1 MIRHTFSLRP
11 WLALAIAM
19 CAFPAAGPVAQTAD
33 TGRYKT
39 YSEMT
44 AGLRGLARSNGNLV
58 KLVDLGKSHEGRS
71 IWAVEVANIAG
82 TPVDTR
88 PALLV
93 AANFEGDQVIGS
105 ELALYLARH
114 LVTSYAGAA
123 HVKKLLDEH
132 AVYILPRVNPD
143 GAEQMFGKVKSF
155 RRTNARKFDDD
166 NDGRVDEDG
175 PEDLNSDG
183 FISVMRAKDPKGP
196 YMPHPDDARL
206 LRRADAQR
214 GEAGGWS
221 VYWEGIDNDGD
232 GFINEDGP
240 GGVDLNRNF
249 QHRYPYYTPD
259 AGPHMISEPEAR
271 AVMEYIIKKRNVAAI
286 LTYGASDNLITAP
299 TRQGA
304 LAPAETL
311 DLLAFADQS
320 VVDARRVGTFAGGQ
334 EQAVFFPGGG
344 RGGAPAQTR
353 PAGQPAP
360 RPPSTTVATQDVEY
374 FRTIS
379 DRYRAL
385 TGIRNAPSTRTP
397 AGAFFE
403 YGYYQFG
410 VPSFSTPGW
419 GLAASAP
426 ARQGREDAP
435 LPPGMANPGGSRD
448 VALPAGTVNPAGPA
462 ASGQGRAGGPGGGPA
477 GGAPAAADD
486 DASGSAAFDARTTQ
500 GIADGFID
508 WTPFKHP
515 TLGAVEIGG
524 FKPYAVT
531 NPPASQIDALGKSHA
546 AFAVYLT
553 TLFPKIA
560 IADVGVTTIG
570 GGLYRIT
577 AEIENAGYLPT
588 STSHGVLSRSVKPTM
603 VQLGVPPDAIVSG
616 DAKTSFIPALAGS
629 GRRQSYQWIVR
640 GTPGQ
645 AVVVKAVA
653 QKGGA
658 AERSVTLK

>member
-1 MIRHTFSLRP
+1 MIRHAFPLRP
-11 WLALAIAM
+11 WLALAIVM
-19 CAFPAAGPVAQTAD
+19 CAFPPAGPVAQAPD
-33 TGRYKT
+33 TPRYRT
-39 YSEMT
+39 YDEMT
-44 AGLRGLARSNGNLV
+44 AALRGLAQSSANLV

-71 IWAVEVANIAG
+71 VWAVEIANATG
-82 TPVDTR
+82 TPVAAR

-93 AANFEGDQVIGS
+93 AANFEGDQLIGS

-114 LVTSYAGAA
+114 LAISYASDAQ
-123 HVKKLLDEH
+123 VKKLLDEH

-166 NDGRVDEDG
+166 NDGRTDEDG
-175 PEDLNSDG
+175 PEDLNGDG
-183 FISVMRAKDPKGP
+183 FISVMRVKDPKGP

-206 LRRADAQR
+206 VRRADAQR

-221 VYWEGIDNDGD
+221 VYWEGTDNDGD

-259 AGPHMISEPEAR
+259 AGPHMISEPETR
-271 AVMEYIIKKRNVAAI
+271 AVMNYIIKKRNVAAI
-286 LTYGASDNLITAP
+286 LTYGASDNLIAAP

-304 LAPAETL
+304 LAAPQTL

-320 VVDARRVGTFAGGQ
+320 VADARRVGTFAGGQ
-334 EQAVFFPGGG
+334 EQFFFFPGGG
-344 RGGAPAQTR
+344 GRGGGNAAQAR
-353 PAGQPAP
+353 PPGQPAP
-360 RPPSTTVATQDVEY
+360 RPPATTVAAQDVEY

-385 TGIRNAPSTRTP
+385 TGVRSAPFTRAP

-419 GLAASAP
+419 GYAAGSAP
-426 ARQGREDAP
+426 STIGGAAP
-435 LPPGMANPGGSRD
+435 
-448 VALPAGTVNPAGPA
+448 PAGPPPPA
-462 ASGQGRAGGPGGGPA
+462 GGRGGGPGGGRAGGPGA
-477 GGAPAAADD
+477 GAPAAAGDE
-486 DASGSAAFDARTTQ
+486 AIGTAAFDARTTQ
-500 GIADGFID
+500 GVTDGFIE
-508 WTPFKHP
+508 WTAFKHP

-546 AFAVYLT
+546 AFAIYLT
-553 TLFPKIA
+553 TLFPKVT
-560 IADVGVTTIG
+560 IADATATTIG

-577 AEIENAGYLPT
+577 AEVENAGYLPT

-603 VQLGVPPDAIVSG
+603 VQLGVPPDSIVSG

-640 GTPGQ
+640 GKPGQ

-658 AERSVTLK
+658 AERTVTLK

>member
-1 MIRHTFSLRP
+1 MSGSSRLQEAFQLNRLLFSLRP
-11 WLALAIAM
+11 WLALAITVGV
-19 CAFPAAGPVAQTAD
+19 FPAPAPVAQTTDAA
-33 TGRYKT
+33 RYKT
-39 YSEMT
+39 YDEMT
-44 AGLRGLARSNGNLV
+44 SALRAVAQSNANLV

-71 IWAVEVANIAG
+71 VWAVEIGSGAAAAL
-82 TPVDTR
+82 DAR

-93 AANFEGDQVIGS
+93 AANFEGDQLIGS

-114 LVTSYAGAA
+114 LASSYAGDAQ
-123 HVKKLLDEH
+123 VKKLLDEH
-132 AVYILPRVNPD
+132 AVYIIPRANPD
-143 GAEQMFGKVKSF
+143 GAEAMFGKVKSF

-175 PEDLNSDG
+175 PDDLNGDG
-183 FISVMRAKDPKGP
+183 FISVMRVKDPKGI
-196 YMPHPDDARL
+196 YMAHPDDPRL

-214 GEAGGWS
+214 GEAAGWS
-221 VYWEGIDNDGD
+221 VYWEGTDNDGD

-259 AGPHMISEPEAR
+259 AGPHMVSEPETR
-271 AVMEYIIKKRNVAAI
+271 AVMDYILKKKNVAAI

-299 TRQGA
+299 TRQGT
-304 LAPAETL
+304 LAPPQTL

-320 VVDARRVGTFAGGQ
+320 LADARRVGTFAGGQ
-334 EQAVFFPGGG
+334 EQQFFFFPGGDG
-344 RGGAPAQTR
+344 AAPAQTR
-353 PAGQPAP
+353 PPGQPAP

-374 FRTIS
+374 FRTVS

-385 TGIRNAPSTRTP
+385 TGVRSAPFTRT
-397 AGAFFE
+397 AGGAFFE

-419 GLAASAP
+419 GLSTPAP
-426 ARQGREDAP
+426 AGSGAP
-435 LPPGMANPGGSRD
+435 AAAPAAGAAPAGAPGG
-448 VALPAGTVNPAGPA
+448 
-462 ASGQGRAGGPGGGPA
+462 GRAGGPGG
-477 GGAPAAADD
+477 APAPGGGDEAAGT
-486 DASGSAAFDARTTQ
+486 AVFDARVAQ
-500 GIADGFID
+500 AIADGFIA
-508 WTPFKHP
+508 WTPFTHP

-531 NPPASQIDALGKSHA
+531 NPPAAQIDALGKAHA

-553 TLFPKIA
+553 SLFPKIG
-560 IADVGVTTIG
+560 IADVKATAIG
-570 GGLYRIT
+570 GGLYRIN
-577 AEIENAGYLPT
+577 AEVENAGYLPT
-588 STSHGVLSRSVKPTM
+588 STAHGVLSRSVKPTM
-603 VQLGVPPDAIVSG
+603 VQLGVAPESIVSG

-658 AERSVTLK
+658 AERSVTLR